1 MQVTGTIQSVFAT
14 QEGGYQSNQGNYI
27 YTFDMVIDTPQG
39 PMTGE
44 IGSTAQPYP
53 LAPGQPITVD
63 VRQTDRGPR
72 FKKINPQHAGQ
83 GGQGS
88 RPPTQQNRGV
98 SDRKKVLG
106 MCFTNLLSARL
117 ANTPAVELVDNK
129 AELEAL
135 SRLAG
140 FCVDGTSGME
150 RGNTDAPA
158 GQDYPDPANED
169 PY

>member
-1 MQVTGTIQSVFAT
+1 MQVTGAIQSIYAT
-14 QEGGYQSNQGNYI
+14 HEGGYQSNQGNYI

-44 IGSTAQPYP
+44 IGSTSQPYP
-53 LAPGQPITVD
+53 AAAGQQITVD
-63 VRQTDRGPR
+63 VRQTDRGPK
-72 FKKINPQHAGQ
+72 FKKVNPQQ

-88 RPPTQQNRGV
+88 RPPTQQHHGV
-98 SDRKKVLG
+98 PDRKKVLG

-129 AELEAL
+129 AELDAL

-140 FCVDGTSGME
+140 FCVDGVARHGGPPSP
-150 RGNTDAPA
+150 TDGDEPPE
-158 GQDYPDPANED
+158 DY
-169 PY
+169 

>member
-14 QEGGYQSNQGNYI
+14 QEGGYQPNQGDYV
-27 YTFDMVIDTPQG
+27 YTFNMGIDTPQG
-39 PMTGE
+39 PMTGV
-44 IGSTAQPYP
+44 IGSKSQPYP
-53 LAPGQPITVD
+53 LAVGQPITVD
-63 VRQTDRGPR
+63 VRQTDRGPK
-72 FKKINPQHAGQ
+72 FKKINPQYAGQQQ

-88 RPPTQQNRGV
+88 RPPTQQHHGV
-98 SDRKKVLG
+98 PDRKKVLG

-129 AELEAL
+129 AELDAL

-140 FCVDGTSGME
+140 FCIDGVAHHGGPPPPT
-150 RGNTDAPA
+150 
-158 GQDYPDPANED
+158 PDDVPPED